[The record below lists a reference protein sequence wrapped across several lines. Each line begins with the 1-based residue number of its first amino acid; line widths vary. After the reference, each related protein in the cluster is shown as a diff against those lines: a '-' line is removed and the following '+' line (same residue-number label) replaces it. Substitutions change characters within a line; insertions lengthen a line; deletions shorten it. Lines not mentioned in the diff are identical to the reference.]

1 MLNRAQIQQPMIDH
15 LGLKNPKKKN
25 FLSPSVSHFNELFF
39 IDFDINLPYESLF
52 TFFQKFCNINKANDD
67 YYMQT
72 ENMLNLFDFMVE
84 NLDLPEIAESL
95 KTSGY
100 MIITRLHQH

>member
-1 MLNRAQIQQPMIDH
+1 MIDH
-15 LGLKNPKKKN
+15 LGLKNPKKKKKKK
-25 FLSPSVSHFNELFF
+25 FWTPAGAHLNENSF

>member
-1 MLNRAQIQQPMIDH
+1 
-15 LGLKNPKKKN
+15 
-25 FLSPSVSHFNELFF
+25 
-39 IDFDINLPYESLF
+39 
-52 TFFQKFCNINKANDD
+52 
-67 YYMQT
+67 MQT
-72 ENMLNLFDFMVE
+72 ENMLNLFDFLVE